1 MLSISYLPAENCS
14 VEFQGVLVGKIS
26 ENRAELFVGSR
37 EATTAFF
44 KKFGGTFRISGKPVD
59 IAFVAL
65 HHSENILE
73 LTDSFGIRHIGHGL
87 KFWFII

>member
-14 VEFQGVLVGKIS
+14 VGFQGVLVGKIG
-26 ENRAELFVGSR
+26 ENRSELFVGSG
-37 EATTAFF
+37 ETTAAFF
-44 KKFGGTFRISGKPVD
+44 KKFGGTLRISGKSVD

-73 LTDSFGIRHIGHGL
+73 LTDSFGV
-87 KFWFII
+87 